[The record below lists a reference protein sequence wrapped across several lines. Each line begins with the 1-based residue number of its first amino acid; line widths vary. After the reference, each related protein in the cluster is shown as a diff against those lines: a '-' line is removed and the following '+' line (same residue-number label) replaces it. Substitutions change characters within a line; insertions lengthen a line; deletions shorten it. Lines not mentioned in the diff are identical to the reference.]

1 MLTPKLFLRHGNL
14 SKKKFFKWRVEKK
27 REMTAFHSEL
37 WVKGL
42 DKNRVAMFS
51 CDTETEDE
59 VPKRKLSEKFLELFK
74 PKKEKRAEPA
84 NCLKEKYG
92 VCWSKVIG
100 RGATSCVKL
109 VTVTNSKDPNSLK
122 TLAVKEFRK
131 RRKKESEKEYIK
143 KMAAEF
149 CISSSLHHENVVETL
164 DLVVD
169 DNHTWCEV
177 MEYCSGMNYYPIS

>member
-1 MLTPKLFLRHGNL
+1 MA
-14 SKKKFFKWRVEKK
+14 
-27 REMTAFHSEL
+27 AFQSEL

-42 DKNRVAMFS
+42 DKNRAGIFTCVS
-51 CDTETEDE
+51 ESEDE
-59 VPKRKLSEKFLELFK
+59 APRRKLSEKILDIFK
-74 PKKEKRAEPA
+74 PKKEKRLEPVS
-84 NCLKEKYG
+84 CLKEKYG

-109 VTVTNSKDPNSLK
+109 VTVKNSQDPTCLK

-131 RRKKESEKEYIK
+131 KRKQESEKEYVK

-177 MEYCSGMNYYPIS
+177 MEYCSGMCFSPFS